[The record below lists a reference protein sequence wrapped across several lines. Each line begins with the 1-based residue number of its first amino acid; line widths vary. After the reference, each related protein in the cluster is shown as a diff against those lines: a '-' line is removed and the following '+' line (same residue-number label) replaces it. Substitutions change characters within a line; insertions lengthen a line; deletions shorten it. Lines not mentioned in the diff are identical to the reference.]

1 MTAQHR
7 NRQSSPEDGDAW
19 RAFWEHARWMVDR
32 LWAYSV
38 HIQTK
43 ANWLLA
49 GSVVALAFAGRWVA
63 DASLDRREIY
73 LPALL
78 AVAGWLSAVF
88 CCVMVLRLGR
98 LSTPYPWSTHIYG
111 KHMQHA
117 RETGESPSPEEV
129 WQDLTEELL
138 TATPGRMHLGENLHR
153 EIKMRA
159 RWLNLA
165 IWSTMAGL
173 ALSALTVIIYL
184 NTRP

>member
-1 MTAQHR
+1 MTDQH
-7 NRQSSPEDGDAW
+7 PTPPIGDAAVW
-19 RAFWEHARWMVDR
+19 RAFWEHARWMVDN

-63 DASLDRREIY
+63 DASFERWEIS
-73 LPALL
+73 LL
-78 AVAGWLSAVF
+78 AILAAAGWLSAVF
-88 CCVMVLRLGR
+88 CCVMVLRLGP
-98 LSTPYPWSTHIYG
+98 LSTPYSEAAWVYKYYVLHTMG
-111 KHMQHA
+111 
-117 RETGESPSPEEV
+117 GVESPPPHV
-129 WQDLTEELL
+129 LYRDLADGLL
-138 TATPGRMHLGENLHR
+138 TTKPNKKGLGSRLHR

-173 ALSALTVIIYL
+173 ALSVLTVVVHL
-184 NTRP
+184 NIRP